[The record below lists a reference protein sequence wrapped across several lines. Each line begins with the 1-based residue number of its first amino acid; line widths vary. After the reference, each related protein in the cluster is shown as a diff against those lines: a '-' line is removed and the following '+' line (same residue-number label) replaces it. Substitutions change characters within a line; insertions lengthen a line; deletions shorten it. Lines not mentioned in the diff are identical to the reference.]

1 MRERPIKMPDQLE
14 MPDQLR
20 RPAPKR
26 DPGFEALDDFLWE
39 AACWDPA
46 IEQVLQDVCPD
57 GTDRQLVEAVGRLL
71 DGRLLTMPGMAYRA
85 MRLLADVAALR
96 PDQLKKPIRGRSRV
110 WPRPIADPLGGGVP
124 LTGRHADHDRGVTE
138 ARPRR
143 SGVSILCVTGS
154 PGVGKTRLAREI
166 VTTVETRESALRLEV
181 SLSSAA
187 PGTANRQLAKTPYDA
202 LPELLIQLGIHPAD
216 IPVTLEERGARYA
229 AALTGRKP
237 VILIDGAVDES
248 QVLSLLPPEEGIV
261 VVTSRQ
267 HLPDPSG
274 LGARYLPLKPLE
286 GLGSRRLIQHCFKA
300 AEAEPNETVTAAI
313 YRWCG
318 GMPMPTLVVSR
329 WFAQAARAESLEA
342 LLGRFDAAYHAVESV
357 RSGGPE
363 TDDPPA
369 FPAVAAVFSLLDED
383 EQALMRALGLLRMP
397 EADVC
402 TMCLSTG
409 LSPGRVRA
417 ALEQLAGLGLVAPGE
432 PGQAWVTASLAAD
445 YARAKALAAGQ
456 MTEPEFE
463 QWIGPVVGMYTLL
476 AGELRNLFS
485 SVTSPESPATLGAW
499 VQKEWEVEHEAVAAV
514 LATAAV
520 SPHPLVPARWLAADF
535 IDLAADGRYDRS
547 RAEVDRYLMS
557 VVNIARAADDRELEI
572 RALDRLG
579 PELVERVDKQA
590 SGYPGP
596 ESQPVTGN
604 GGEIPSVTKAA
615 DDELATIDQI
625 VQESASLPGG
635 PLLFGTG
642 ADVP

>member
-1 MRERPIKMPDQLE
+1 MTSVGGSSLGPRHRAGPPGCL
-14 MPDQLR
+14 PTA
-20 RPAPKR
+20 RPA
-26 DPGFEALDDFLWE
+26 AVE
-39 AACWDPA
+39 AA
-46 IEQVLQDVCPD
+46 
-57 GTDRQLVEAVGRLL
+57 GRLL
-71 DGRLLTMPGMAYRA
+71 DGRPPTMPGMAYRA

-110 WPRPIADPLGGGVP
+110 WPRPIAHPLGGGVP

-138 ARPRR
+138 ARPWC
-143 SGVSILCVTGS
+143 SGVSILRVTGS

-187 PGTANRQLAKTPYDA
+187 PGTANRQLAKTPDHA

-248 QVLSLLPPEEGIV
+248 QVLSLLPPEGIV

-286 GLGSRRLIQHCFKA
+286 GQAPGVSSSTVSRPRRPSLMRA
-300 AEAEPNETVTAAI
+300 SMAAI

-363 TDDPPA
+363 TDDPPGI
-369 FPAVAAVFSLLDED
+369 PAVAAVFSLLDED

-456 MTEPEFE
+456 TTEPEFE